1 MQLRVAVEEFHAFGG
16 LNSTEA
22 LLFSIIVK
30 EGTKLVAAGGKADAV
45 VPYAST
51 HETLESSPSL

>member
-1 MQLRVAVEEFHAFGG
+1 MGEFHAFVG

-22 LLFSIIVK
+22 LLFLIIVD
-30 EGTKLVAAGGKADAV
+30 EWTKLVVAGGKEDAV